1 MAYKHVPVDDDT
13 TKIIDDDDDELD
25 ITNTGRAK
33 IEDYSGNLMLC
44 KIIDELKKI
53 TKELKKI
60 NSKG

>member
-13 TKIIDDDDDELD
+13 IKIIDDDDDELD

>member
-1 MAYKHVPVDDDT
+1 MGYKHVPVDDDT
-13 TKIIDDDDDELD
+13 IKIIDDDDDELD

-33 IEDYSGNLMLC
+33 IEDYSGNLMLG